1 MKREVEKCRI
11 FPYCNFCAPS
21 PPQTAGT
28 AGTTRAKEAAR
39 TKAKKE
45 GPVPENTAEKQK
57 EGVSLPDAHARGGT
71 PGAAGAYENFLAR
84 HDGAVRRI
92 RNRADK
98 DEP

>member
-1 MKREVEKCRI
+1 MQDFSLLQLLRTL
-11 FPYCNFCAPS
+11 S
-21 PPQTAGT
+21 
-28 AGTTRAKEAAR
+28 AANGGNGGND
-39 TKAKKE
+39 KGEGGGADEGKKE

-57 EGVSLPDAHARGGT
+57 EGVPPPDAHARGGT

-92 RNRADK
+92 QNRADK

>member
-1 MKREVEKCRI
+1 MQEFSRLQLLRTLSAANGGNDKDEGGG
-11 FPYCNFCAPS
+11 
-21 PPQTAGT
+21 AGE
-28 AGTTRAKEAAR
+28 G
-39 TKAKKE
+39 KKE